1 MKELLKQL
9 LNEDS
14 QVSMTRLMSLI
25 CIVSAAGM
33 AFYGLQ
39 KGCDLVALSMLSGA
53 FLAAGFGG
61 KVGQKAIEMRSKT

>member
-1 MKELLKQL
+1 MRELLRQL

-33 AFYGLQ
+33 ALYGLQ
-39 KGCDLVALSMLSGA
+39 KGSDLTGLSMLCGA

-61 KVGQKAIEMRSKT
+61 KVGQKVIEMRSKI